1 MVKERKAQDEDPT
14 SHIQEEESTYSP
26 AESVVDEPNPKKRKG
41 NDSHATFCANA
52 QYHTL
57 GELPPELQKS
67 VVDEPNPTS
76 HLQEEET
83 TSSPA
88 ESVVDEPNPKKRKGN
103 DSHATFRAN
112 AQYHTLGELPPEL
125 QFNLMKDNL
134 YFSFAKIL

>member
-1 MVKERKAQDEDPT
+1 MGKHKKECRKNYLIRRRKMLKERKAQDEDPT
-14 SHIQEEESTYSP
+14 SHIQEEESTCSP
-26 AESVVDEPNPKKRKG
+26 AG
-41 NDSHATFCANA
+41 
-52 QYHTL
+52 
-57 GELPPELQKS
+57 S

-103 DSHATFRAN
+103 DSHATFCAN
-112 AQYHTLGELPPEL
+112 AQYRTLGELPPEL